1 MTTELGAHQNGWDS
15 PSDSTRRADAVR
27 YAVASTTMEGGA
39 VTEGT
44 HRLLLEWAN
53 GTLDDDQ
60 LMACVLVDLITEL
73 DD

>member
-1 MTTELGAHQNGWDS
+1 MTGLGAPQNGWDN

-27 YAVASTTMEGGA
+27 YAVASTMMEGGV

-44 HRLLLEWAN
+44 HHLLLEWAN

-60 LMACVLVDLITEL
+60 LMARVLVDLLPEL